1 MTSYEHVLV
10 SRMLIR
16 MLVEY
21 NLPTMHLARRQR
33 KRKRVPNGLGPG
45 LDRKNHVPLFLDVSE
60 NFLWKILLSSVF
72 QNVVKVQDFIFTTME
87 IFFLRRKE
95 DCGKN
100 TEENSRFKVMSAL

>member
-16 MLVEY
+16 MLVKY

-33 KRKRVPNGLGPG
+33 KRKGVPNGLGPG

-87 IFFLRRKE
+87 MFFYGGKRTAARIRK
-95 DCGKN
+95 KIL
-100 TEENSRFKVMSAL
+100 ALK